1 MAGLRLRGLYARVD
15 GLTQVLAREAAT
27 QIGQTLAKIS
37 PQYSGEF
44 ADHWEIKVGNVPIYA
59 ETPAIKPRPTARQP
73 RRSPILPVAPSLKGI
88 SFSGTPLSGKN
99 VEYSIGNTMEYRD
112 IAMDLVPGRV
122 ERAKELSAPQ
132 DWYVLYLN
140 SPRGLRRDIEFTTGL
155 PVVQSAWANAKGRP
169 FIGPA
174 GRFIR

>member
-1 MAGLRLRGLYARVD
+1 MAGIRLSGLYARVD
-15 GLTQVLAREAAT
+15 NLTQVLARESANR
-27 QIGQTLAKIS
+27 IGQTLAKIS

-44 ADHWEIKVGNVPIYA
+44 ADNWEIKPGNVPIYA
-59 ETPAIKPRPTARQP
+59 EKPGSKPRPSRRQP
-73 RRSPILPVAPSLKGI
+73 RRQPLLPVAPTLY
-88 SFSGTPLSGKN
+88 GTGQN
-99 VEYSIGNTMEYRD
+99 EYSIGNVMEYRA

-122 ERAKELSAPQ
+122 ERARELSAPQ
-132 DWYVLYLN
+132 DWYVKYLN
-140 SPRGLRRDIEFTTGL
+140 SPRGLQYDIQYASGL

>member
-1 MAGLRLRGLYARVD
+1 MAGIRLSGLYARVD
-15 GLTQVLAREAAT
+15 GLTQVLAREAAN
-27 QIGQTLAKIS
+27 QVGQTLAKIS

-44 ADHWEIKVGNVPIYA
+44 ADHWEIKAGNVPIYP
-59 ETPAIKPRPTARQP
+59 ETPAKKPRPSTRQAR
-73 RRSPILPVAPSLKGI
+73 RNPIMPVAPSLR
-88 SFSGTPLSGKN
+88 GTGATGKN

-112 IAMDLVPGRV
+112 IAMDLKPGRV
-122 ERAKELSAPQ
+122 ERASQLSAPQ

-140 SPRGLRRDIEFTTGL
+140 SPKGLQRDIEYASGL